1 MEAQLRLQA
10 LDLPLA
16 QALALLAPQVQI
28 VQVDP
33 LVTIPQAMPQAV
45 LLPLVLL
52 QLALPVVIPPA
63 PRAATQLGLQAAIQQ
78 VPQAGLQVET
88 QAQVA
93 PRCQLADSLLLRP
106 LLL

>member
-1 MEAQLRLQA
+1 LEAQLRLQA
-10 LDLPLA
+10 LDRPLA
-16 QALALLAPQVQI
+16 QALALLAPKVQI
-28 VQVDP
+28 VRVDP
-33 LVTIPQAMPQAV
+33 LVTIPQAMPQAA
-45 LLPLVLL
+45 LL
-52 QLALPVVIPPA
+52 QLALLVVIPPA